1 VKACAAALVD
11 VAVAALPTL
20 VADGGRQLPP
30 IIVEGAGAR
39 TCLPNPLPQGAW
51 LSGTN
56 KKQPPCQRLFVP
68 GDQDSGGPPKGG
80 LGANRL

>member
-20 VADGGRQLPP
+20 VADGGRQLLS

-56 KKQPPCQRLFVP
+56 KKTATLPAAVR
-68 GDQDSGGPPKGG
+68 
-80 LGANRL
+80 AW